1 MLDLKYI
8 TLILKSPRA
17 QGFQLGRPQHWRT
30 GVPPTQ
36 MQLKGKTHERLDLG
50 LMRYSLVLWLRKIL
64 EQLSY
69 RNGFD

>member
-50 LMRYSLVLWLRKIL
+50 LIP
-64 EQLSY
+64 
-69 RNGFD
+69 